1 MVAVNQLSA
10 KKQLALAIPVMHGQK
25 NLELGV
31 TWSPVPRA
39 FLDSNSVVQGTDE
52 KVLDIINNSL
62 AFSYYYVSDKLA
74 MLEVDFEPAMLS
86 YEELVGGNKE
96 VRQKALKARNN
107 TVVAFKRFLDKL
119 GQQPLG
125 TKQEI
130 GIFCTNS
137 LPLATKLNGEKIP
150 AFAVDF
156 RALSSLEQRFLGMSE
171 FTLAIE
177 VNGRRLPLSI
187 SSFGLEIGYDLGG
200 AEMTRDNNA
209 LVVSISLVR
218 K

>member
-96 VRQKALKARNN
+96 VRQKALEARKK
-107 TVVAFKRFLDKL
+107 TVEAFKRFLDKL
-119 GQQPLG
+119 SQQPLG

-156 RALSSLEQRFLGMSE
+156 RALNSLEQRFLGMSE
-171 FTLAIE
+171 FALAVE

-187 SSFGLEIGYDLGG
+187 SSFGLESGYDLGG

>member
-1 MVAVNQLSA
+1 MVEVNQLSA

-52 KVLDIINNSL
+52 KVADIVNNSL

-74 MLEVDFEPAMLS
+74 MLEVDFEPAMRT

-96 VRQKALKARNN
+96 VRQKALEARAK
-107 TVVAFKRFLDKL
+107 TVEAFKRFLDKL

-156 RALSSLEQRFLGMSE
+156 RALSSLEQRFLGESN
-171 FTLAIE
+171 FALVVE
-177 VNGRRLPLSI
+177 VDGHKLPLSI
-187 SSFGLEIGYDLGG
+187 SGFGLGSSFDLGN

-209 LVVSISLVR
+209 LVVSMSLVQ

>member
-1 MVAVNQLSA
+1 MVEVNQLSA

-39 FLDSNSVVQGTDE
+39 FLDSNSVVQGTTE
-52 KVLDIINNSL
+52 KVIDIVNNSR

-74 MLEVDFEPAMLS
+74 MLEVDFEPAMLT

-96 VRQKALKARNN
+96 VRQKALEARAK
-107 TVVAFKRFLDKL
+107 TVEAFRRFLEKL
-119 GQQPLG
+119 SQQPLG
-125 TKQEI
+125 TKQEV

-156 RALSSLEQRFLGMSE
+156 RALSSLEQRFLGESN
-171 FTLAIE
+171 FALVVE
-177 VNGRRLPLSI
+177 VKGHKLPLSV
-187 SSFGLEIGYDLGG
+187 SGFGLGSGFDLGN

-209 LVVSISLVR
+209 LVVSVSLVQ